1 MPLFRKLM
9 VSRSLVKECL
19 TLDFRQGERLPTRCF
34 LPVPAGTTFHRVC
47 DTSPLTNEVSRHV
60 QEPVMGT
67 GRVQY
72 YYFES
77 GQGMIGDNAGMPR
90 MLVCTRSAYNGGDVV
105 VRSTRSRA
113 DKTVVAPCQGM
124 VLLLSPFC
132 AFDITPVESGS
143 AIFAEVIVTAPS
155 MDHVEA
161 VTGTGE
167 AAVRIFNSHHPL
179 WPRHGSNV
187 CFALR
192 LLRDVRT
199 GERVV
204 EQMFMDGRWHT
215 VLRTSCGNKVCV
227 PADLVGQT
235 NLEEVPFC
243 DVTPEIM
250 RRALAIDPPYEA
262 VAHPHRCVYGA
273 MDVRCANE
281 YLVYCTFKTEPA
293 RRSTSSPGPDGPLS
307 PATPS
312 TSRAAAAR
320 APTTPQE
327 VTSPT
332 TRLVE
337 TCLRDALDGP

>member
-1 MPLFRKLM
+1 
-9 VSRSLVKECL
+9 
-19 TLDFRQGERLPTRCF
+19 
-34 LPVPAGTTFHRVC
+34 
-47 DTSPLTNEVSRHV
+47 
-60 QEPVMGT
+60 MGT

-77 GQGMIGDNAGMPR
+77 GQGMIGDNAGMSR

-124 VLLLSPFC
+124 ALLLSPFC

-143 AIFAEVIVTAPS
+143 AIFAEVIVTSPS

-262 VAHPHRCVYGA
+262 VAHPRRCVYGA

-293 RRSTSSPGPDGPLS
+293 RRSTSSPGPDGPCRPRLRRPRGPRLRAPHDAAGS
-307 PATPS
+307 GLADHEARGDLPARRPRRTLTRRTHRPLTFHCQTTQAFSAS
-312 TSRAAAAR
+312 TSLII
-320 APTTPQE
+320 E
-327 VTSPT
+327 
-332 TRLVE
+332 L
-337 TCLRDALDGP
+337 L